1 MTPQPHLTPQPNGF
15 VIEQSPTLIEWL
27 RLIGPLLTVGTGG
40 LFSERDDKLLGIN
53 RILDLGCGPGDWV
66 LSVASTYPD
75 VSVIGIDTSVEVIE
89 EATSHARV
97 RGLENAHFQIGDA
110 TQRLA
115 FDDASFD
122 LVNARTIMGFM
133 KPELWPPVLAEIRR
147 VLRPGGT
154 FRITE
159 FSEGLTNSAAA
170 GKFWEFYA
178 KALQAEGRSFDPDGR
193 HIGIINMLPFLLRKA
208 GFTNVDMKA
217 HAIEHSAATPAWEG
231 WYQNY
236 SIVYRLLKP
245 FILGAGVMNEAQ
257 FNTLYQQFEGEFRA
271 EEFTGL
277 EIYLTVWGENP

>member
-1 MTPQPHLTPQPNGF
+1 MTSQSQPTEF
-15 VIEQSPTLIEWL
+15 VIDPSPTLIEWL
-27 RLIGPLLTVGTGG
+27 RLIGPLLTEGTGG
-40 LFSERDDKLLGIN
+40 LFAERDDRLLGIK
-53 RILDLGCGPGDWV
+53 RILDLGCGPGDWP
-66 LSVASTYPD
+66 LSVAQRYQD
-75 VSVIGIDTSVEVIE
+75 VAVIGIDTSEEVIE

-110 TQRLA
+110 TQPLD

-122 LVNARTIMGFM
+122 LVNARTIVGFM

-170 GKFWEFYA
+170 GKFWGLYA
-178 KALQAEGRSFDPDGR
+178 KALQAEGRSFDPEGR
-193 HIGIINMLPFLLRKA
+193 HIGLINMLPFLLRKA
-208 GFTNVDMKA
+208 GFTNVDKKG
-217 HAIEHSAATPAWEG
+217 HFIDHSADTLVWEG

-245 FILGAGVMNEAQ
+245 FIIRAGVMDEAQ
-257 FNTLYQQFEGEFRA
+257 FNALYQQFEGEFRA
-271 EEFTGL
+271 ADFTAQ
-277 EIYLTVWGENP
+277 EPYLTVWGVNP